1 MASTTVSTPNY
12 ARRIK
17 WLGFAIGLF
26 VIAYTAAWFLGA
38 REAEKRLDIELAKVN
53 AGGSAG
59 DTKITCDNR
68 EIRGYPF
75 RFGLFCDAAA
85 FVDDAKGISMSS
97 GALRTA
103 AQVYNPWHA
112 IAELDGPA
120 KVAVRG
126 APAITANWSLL
137 HSSIRVD
144 QPVPERVS
152 VEANDLEIAIDKP
165 DAGPVKAL
173 NASYAAAHMRTEDKD
188 ISFAGEVDG
197 LVIDPAI
204 TPNRTIPEFAASYDV
219 VVKDGVAIAAAKPK
233 DIKAALRG
241 QAGELR
247 NVLLIFK
254 EGGAVTVTGP
264 LKLSAEGLLDG
275 DIKLTFTDAAK
286 LGVALGQAI
295 PEAAKIITNTLTA
308 ASLSGGK
315 EQTLTLTIRGGKVS
329 AGFFPIATIPPL

>member
-17 WLGFAIGLF
+17 WLGFAIGFF
-26 VIAYTAAWFLGA
+26 VIAYTAVWFVGA
-38 REAEKRLDIELAKVN
+38 HEAEKRLDRELAKIN
-53 AGGSAG
+53 AGDA
-59 DTKITCDNR
+59 KITCDNR

-75 RFGLFCDAAA
+75 RFGLFCDDVT
-85 FVDDAKGISMSS
+85 FVDDVKDVSFSS

-103 AQVYNPWHA
+103 AQVYYPWHA

-120 KVAVRG
+120 KVAIPG

-152 VEANDLEIAIDKP
+152 IEANDLTIAIDNA
-165 DAGPVKAL
+165 DAESQQAL
-173 NASYAAAHMRTEDKD
+173 TATYAAGHMRTEDKD
-188 ISFAGEVDG
+188 VSFAGEVDG

-219 VVKDGVAIAAAKPK
+219 LLKDGVAIAATKPH

-241 QAGELR
+241 QSGELR
-247 NVLLIFK
+247 SVSLIFK
-254 EGGAVTVTGP
+254 DGGAVSVTGP

-286 LGVALGQAI
+286 LSLALGQAV
-295 PEAAKIITNTLTA
+295 PEAAKIISNTLTA
-308 ASLSGGK
+308 ASLASGADK
-315 EQTLTLTIRGGKVS
+315 EASLTLTIRGGKVS